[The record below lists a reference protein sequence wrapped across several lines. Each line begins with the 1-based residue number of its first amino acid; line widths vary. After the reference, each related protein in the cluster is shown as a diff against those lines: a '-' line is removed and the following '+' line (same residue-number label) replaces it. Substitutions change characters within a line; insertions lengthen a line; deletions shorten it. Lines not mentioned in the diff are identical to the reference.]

1 MPAKQNPMPTLA
13 LIFGIGALL
22 AMMFG
27 GTVIF
32 GSMSIVFALLSRTDK
47 METKAAVGFG
57 LALFALIV
65 YALIIGTAMYM
76 LVVTG
81 TWARIIAEVQTI
93 DMGSANATSDLMA
106 IIQREILAMYQSM
119 MNSPSMGGLV

>member
-1 MPAKQNPMPTLA
+1 MPARQNPMPTLA
-13 LIFGIGALL
+13 LVFGIGALL
-22 AMMFG
+22 SMMFG
-27 GTVIF
+27 GTVLF

-76 LVVTG
+76 LVATG
-81 TWARIIAEVQTI
+81 TWDRILTEVQSI

-106 IIQREILAMYQSM
+106 IIQKEILAMYQSM